1 MPTVE
6 PRIGRF
12 GTPFTRPR
20 VEDILRSRKLLK
32 DRLRRA
38 SLGLRLQGAVIQ
50 RLKGLLTEDAFIE
63 RVQRDLDRLQAELAL
78 AHTRCEELSW
88 NLSNTQER
96 LHYAPHAAR
105 NAGVEL
111 PKMRDQVRG
120 DPVVS

>member
-1 MPTVE
+1 MPTSE
-6 PRIGRF
+6 PRVGRF
-12 GTPFTRPR
+12 GTPFTKPR

-50 RLKGLLTEDAFIE
+50 RLKGLVPEDAFVE
-63 RVQRDLDRLQAELAL
+63 RVQRDLEQLQAELAL

-96 LHYAPHAAR
+96 LIYAINAAR
-105 NAGVEL
+105 NAGVDL
-111 PKMRDQVRG
+111 PGTRTLKRSTVAA
-120 DPVVS
+120 S